1 MICYKMRTDDC
12 ILLTRDLPG
21 GVLRIIQIRNMK
33 TLRLGIPESHLIVL
47 PEICLELHAI
57 HSC

>member
-1 MICYKMRTDDC
+1 MRTDDC

-33 TLRLGIPESHLIVL
+33 TLRLGIQESHLIVF